1 MISALLADNGIDD
14 DSALKISNMAALP
27 NGLPHHGVQV
37 ANAAIKA
44 KISSSVKQVH
54 GSTDHQQASTS
65 PGGYDPNAYLNDA
78 NSWPEYSIHDSDYS
92 NFHAVEMNN
101 INGEN
106 TDMPPMYNKP
116 NMYDKPDESPEMGFQ
131 NMGSEGGMEY
141 LGDQKSPQ
149 GKAEGGAIN
158 DEVKEAEEEALQ
170 NEKIEEDHP
179 QESSEDKS
187 ESSEDKGENTKAP
200 GSSDEM
206 KPADSSEASG
216 DSKAQGDAKAEA
228 QNSQQLQQK
237 EPENIP
243 PAQIKDAASPK
254 QQNGPQLQV
263 AQLHQQQQQQQP
275 QQDKSTSSKLTSAAV
290 AKAAAVSLPPKALAS
305 LLSRLKAVGITRA
318 QSQGQIQ
325 KNGSSFQAHIPQDI
339 NPAKEMAQSAVQRL
353 SVMRLKT
360 NWVIYYIFCQER

>member
-27 NGLPHHGVQV
+27 NGLPHHGLQV

-78 NSWPEYSIHDSDYS
+78 NSWPEYTIHDSDYS

-237 EPENIP
+237 KPENIP

-254 QQNGPQLQV
+254 QQNGPQPQV
-263 AQLHQQQQQQQP
+263 AQLHQQQQQPQQQQP

-339 NPAKEMAQSAVQRL
+339 NPAKEMAQSAAQRL

-360 NWVIYYIFCQER
+360 N

>member
-27 NGLPHHGVQV
+27 NGLPHHGAQV

-44 KISSSVKQVH
+44 KISNSAKQVH

-101 INGEN
+101 MNGEN
-106 TDMPPMYNKP
+106 TDMPPMYTKP
-116 NMYDKPDESPEMGFQ
+116 NMYDKPDESPEIGFQ

-141 LGDQKSPQ
+141 LGNQKFPQ
-149 GKAEGGAIN
+149 GKAESGAIN

-187 ESSEDKGENTKAP
+187 QSSEDKGENTKAP

-216 DSKAQGDAKAEA
+216 DSKAQGDAKPEA

-237 EPENIP
+237 KPENISS
-243 PAQIKDAASPK
+243 AHIKDAASPK
-254 QQNGPQLQV
+254 QQNGPQPRIS
-263 AQLHQQQQQQQP
+263 QLQQQQQQQP
-275 QQDKSTSSKLTSAAV
+275 QQDKSTSSKPPSAAV
-290 AKAAAVSLPPKALAS
+290 AQAAAVSLPPKALAS
-305 LLSRLKAVGITRA
+305 ILSRLKAAGVTRV
-318 QSQGQIQ
+318 QGQGQIQ
-325 KNGSSFQAHIPQDI
+325 ENGSSFQAHIPQDI
-339 NPAKEMAQSAVQRL
+339 NPAKEMAQSAAQRL
-353 SVMRLKT
+353 KVMRSKT
-360 NWVIYYIFCQER
+360 N